1 MMPSP
6 HRYIIIMKK
15 NFPVTQHEVPFP
27 EGHYIV
33 SKTDLNGV
41 MTYANDTFVSM
52 CGFGRDELI
61 GSHHNIVR
69 HPDMPPQA
77 FKNLWDS
84 IQAGLPWTGIVKNR
98 CKNGDHYWV
107 NALVVP
113 VRQNDQTVGYMSVRT
128 PPSRMQVQ
136 NAEQLYKRLNDSG
149 QALPPPPVPGI
160 RLQNKLTGATALA
173 LLLFVISALLAL
185 LGVEGRAT
193 ALLGLSGVMVS
204 VPLLV
209 WQGQL
214 CAGVA
219 EARRFMD
226 HIAQGHLTDA
236 ISMHRRDE
244 LGDLYHAMIAMQSH
258 QKVMLS
264 ELSESA
270 GRVKQ
275 SSGELEIQMRAIHEE
290 SDQQTASLAHIAAD
304 VEELSAAAREVAF
317 GAHETDTAVAESRV
331 ALSETMARMT
341 DGRHASRQVVETMRQ
356 AGETMQ
362 HLFES
367 IRQIGKVSQGIR
379 EISEQT
385 NLLALNA
392 AIEAARAGEAGRGF
406 AVVADE
412 VRKLAERAGNQTH
425 EIAQTVTEIQ
435 SVTQEALTAMERAR
449 EQVGGTDQALD
460 HSDAALVQVAE
471 RCDNMSVLSQQIAK
485 AAAEEAMTTD
495 NIAAFMARIHSSI
508 EGNVSHLHEAHDSA
522 ARMAKVSDDLREVLS
537 CYMRD

>member
-1 MMPSP
+1 MPF
-6 HRYIIIMKK
+6 RC
-15 NFPVTQHEVPFP
+15 N
-27 EGHYIV
+27 
-33 SKTDLNGV
+33 
-41 MTYANDTFVSM
+41 
-52 CGFGRDELI
+52 R
-61 GSHHNIVR
+61 
-69 HPDMPPQA
+69 PD
-77 FKNLWDS
+77 
-84 IQAGLPWTGIVKNR
+84 
-98 CKNGDHYWV
+98 
-107 NALVVP
+107 ALVVP

-149 QALPPPPVPGI
+149 QVLPPPPVPGI

-173 LLLFVISALLAL
+173 LLLFAISALLAL

-193 ALLGLSGVMVS
+193 ALLGLAGVMVS

-460 HSDAALVQVAE
+460 HSDAALVGKEFFSPLQIVAE
-471 RCDNMSVLSQQIAK
+471 TPL
-485 AAAEEAMTTD
+485 
-495 NIAAFMARIHSSI
+495 ARKGFKRS
-508 EGNVSHLHEAHDSA
+508 
-522 ARMAKVSDDLREVLS
+522 
-537 CYMRD
+537 